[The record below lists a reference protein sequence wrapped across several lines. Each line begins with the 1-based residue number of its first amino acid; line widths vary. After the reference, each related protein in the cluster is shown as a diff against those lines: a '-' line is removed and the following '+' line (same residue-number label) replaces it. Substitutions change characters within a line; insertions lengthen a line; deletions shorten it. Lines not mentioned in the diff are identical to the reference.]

1 MTELSFAVGA
11 AGTGGCAAIC
21 TVGNGAGV
29 LAIWR
34 SLAGLRGGRMMLTVL
49 AAACFGAALMRG
61 AAVLTAGASSGSRG
75 VILKTAS
82 ALIAVSTGAAT
93 GVVSGV
99 LARLLNSRM
108 PTPVTSAAGTNC
120 VTSLEKSRAANG
132 LV

>member
-1 MTELSFAVGA
+1 MTELSSAVGA

-34 SLAGLRGGRMMLTVL
+34 PLAGLRGGRTVLTV
-49 AAACFGAALMRG
+49 ACFGAAVMRG
-61 AAVLTAGASSGSRG
+61 ATLLTAGASSGSRG

-93 GVVSGV
+93 GVISGV
-99 LARLLNSRM
+99 FARL
-108 PTPVTSAAGTNC
+108 
-120 VTSLEKSRAANG
+120 
-132 LV
+132 